1 MIRNI
6 NERFLFNNLKVLDA
20 FPVCD
25 LDKVAIDNLSDEF
38 TVCFNSEVEIFCE
51 YYFGTD
57 DENRNEFP
65 KEWDNLK
72 FEIIS

>member
-6 NERFLFNNLKVLDA
+6 NERFLFNNLKV
-20 FPVCD
+20 PVCD

-65 KEWDNLK
+65 KE
-72 FEIIS
+72 